1 MNSQNAQWFVSLSD
15 ESELE
20 PSLVHDQPAD
30 DAEPPAIADS
40 DLRLLCDP
48 NFGLSVEP
56 MVIAEGAC
64 GSEDVPLHGASP
76 INCMLLGQAWEDNET
91 VTDGLLSTVQN
102 RVQVVNVE
110 TSTFLNCQET
120 VSQSFQLERFS
131 PVLHP
136 LLSEFMAGD
145 DGQYWWLLDS
155 GAAATVMATASRH
168 VYGACVQD
176 AVLDRFRAA
185 NGSRVNIEGTS
196 NITVWIGFEGNGEPV
211 YKQASLKCLVGG
223 ISHNIIS
230 GIRGQDK
237 QRPPA
242 TPMGQGKGNGK
253 GKSQKKK
260 PHLQEDESTKPLLKA
275 LAHLTLRVEQQVRQ
289 QMTQTCMVIAM
300 QTGKDGLLPH
310 LVDLATQWK
319 DQKEKGLV
327 TMALRQHL
335 WKALCSQLQVRVDH
349 VANLKEA
356 DPMYQQVRTS
366 RLIGPCNGWT
376 HFVWCPKER
385 ALKVDS
391 SKPPMKMQTMV
402 STVQTLVDTASDPD
416 LVQAFHAMGRM
427 DEGSLS
433 GNNMVSWKLHLSM
446 RQDELW
452 LMLCQIQT
460 TAVWSLVGA
469 KCHQWTQRPSNLVT
483 QLQSALRA
491 LD

>member
-1 MNSQNAQWFVSLSD
+1 
-15 ESELE
+15 
-20 PSLVHDQPAD
+20 
-30 DAEPPAIADS
+30 
-40 DLRLLCDP
+40 
-48 NFGLSVEP
+48 
-56 MVIAEGAC
+56 MVIAEGVC

-230 GIRGQDK
+230 TTTLCECGWEFRQT
-237 QRPPA
+237 A
-242 TPMGQGKGNGK
+242 NG
-253 GKSQKKK
+253 
-260 PHLQEDESTKPLLKA
+260 DEP
-275 LAHLTLRVEQQVRQ
+275 
-289 QMTQTCMVIAM
+289 
-300 QTGKDGLLPH
+300 
-310 LVDLATQWK
+310 
-319 DQKEKGLV
+319 
-327 TMALRQHL
+327 
-335 WKALCSQLQVRVDH
+335 
-349 VANLKEA
+349 
-356 DPMYQQVRTS
+356 Y
-366 RLIGPCNGWT
+366 
-376 HFVWCPKER
+376 
-385 ALKVDS
+385 
-391 SKPPMKMQTMV
+391 
-402 STVQTLVDTASDPD
+402 
-416 LVQAFHAMGRM
+416 AMGTPHI
-427 DEGSLS
+427 
-433 GNNMVSWKLHLSM
+433 V
-446 RQDELW
+446 
-452 LMLCQIQT
+452 
-460 TAVWSLVGA
+460 A
-469 KCHQWTQRPSNLVT
+469 P
-483 QLQSALRA
+483 
-491 LD
+491 